1 MKKTN
6 LRILSALL
14 CLAMLLSGLPALSE
28 EAAVEIAPAEI
39 IEVQPQA
46 EVRGEAPAENSGEA
60 PKDAPAEN
68 SGETPKDAP
77 AEESGE
83 ASGNAPTEN
92 PGEAPEDAP
101 TENPGEAPDDAPTE
115 EPDEAV
121 TDSVED
127 ALAAEQAAQLD
138 EAVLQWIA
146 ALNGQGLSGD
156 YARALW
162 LYDRLIANVN
172 PGADSTAHAALVMG
186 SANATGYA
194 LALEALMNAA
204 GLECRSVET
213 ESGAWNVALLDGEW
227 THIDAYMD
235 DSGDSFGRHFALT
248 DGAMRRD
255 HSLTNPELPA
265 CTGTA
270 NNYYVR
276 SQGYLA
282 YDGEASLRA
291 LLVAGVEA
299 QADALKLYNA
309 GAEIDALEDKINAM
323 LAELAPATATVL
335 RDDFLSTVQIHYG
348 VTEAAPM
355 VAAAPAAPVLP
366 ESIVPASQSLTL
378 GVKEQASVADWTLLP
393 EGAQD
398 SVTYTSKSTRI
409 ASVSAEGVV
418 TAKKAGSTTITIKAA
433 SGASCTVNVTVKKA
447 PTSVSITGDRK
458 VLGVGETMQLGYKL
472 SSGSVGSVIFSCAGD
487 SATVTPDGL
496 LTAVKS
502 GTATVTVA
510 TFNGKKKSATI
521 EVKPA
526 PTAVTLEAEQL
537 SMAAGTKRTLGAS
550 LNVGSAG
557 LIRFRCENPEI
568 AAIDEETG
576 EITARTRGTARIVA
590 YTYVPGVEA
599 RATLEVVP
607 APTYV
612 SLPYQT
618 LNIGVGDALK
628 LQPEIDP
635 GCATVFS
642 YSSSS
647 SKYVKVR
654 ADGTIQGARTGK
666 ATVTIKTH
674 NGLSFKLTVNV
685 QKAPTSVKASPA
697 EMKLGVGE
705 TMLLE
710 AVLPSNSATTLR
722 FESKNPGVA
731 TVDESGL
738 VKAVAAGEAILA
750 LTTHNG
756 KSAQCKVTV
765 FPAPKSVF
773 FSLPDVM
780 GVGQKASPVISLT
793 PADSHSNLNLSVIS
807 GDAVEIDNSGNV
819 SAVRAGK
826 AVVRAATHVQGVYA
840 DREILVKPAPKSVS
854 FPQESYTV
862 NMGETLQL
870 QPVVDAGAYAE
881 LSYKIQKA
889 GFFTIDE
896 RGLVTPV
903 KRGSSAVKVTTQNG
917 LSATTTVWVVDPNY
931 PELIELAE
939 TPPEYMEPGET
950 YTPKI
955 RVFPESAI
963 SGLVWTSSDDE
974 IASVN
979 AETGKVTAHSFGRTV
994 ITGKSSRN
1002 PELTLSYKLIVLSNS
1017 RCLKMPARRT
1027 SISEISATQAQIKS
1041 VRSSAYQELESLYTR
1056 GVISKSEM
1064 NTRHGYVE
1072 RAFDMYLMPWMT
1084 ETKELYWK
1092 AANSE
1097 NGAKDFK
1104 PGIVYHGM
1112 PYTQTNRVN
1121 SKGSAVSKGY
1131 YTSTGKGYY
1140 LLNGSKFSSRNY
1152 PGNDCSSF
1160 ASIAIWGIDSG
1171 RASNNTTAIGSASYY
1186 RTLSDW
1192 TDLRTGDLLNKSGS
1206 HVVMFLY
1213 YANKEKTQIVIIEQG
1228 GGEAGTNT
1236 VSCSIRDVSYYTNKG
1251 YKIRRVSSLA
1261 Y

>member
-1 MKKTN
+1 
-6 LRILSALL
+6 
-14 CLAMLLSGLPALSE
+14 
-28 EAAVEIAPAEI
+28 
-39 IEVQPQA
+39 
-46 EVRGEAPAENSGEA
+46 
-60 PKDAPAEN
+60 
-68 SGETPKDAP
+68 
-77 AEESGE
+77 
-83 ASGNAPTEN
+83 
-92 PGEAPEDAP
+92 
-101 TENPGEAPDDAPTE
+101 
-115 EPDEAV
+115 
-121 TDSVED
+121 
-127 ALAAEQAAQLD
+127 
-138 EAVLQWIA
+138 
-146 ALNGQGLSGD
+146 
-156 YARALW
+156 
-162 LYDRLIANVN
+162 
-172 PGADSTAHAALVMG
+172 
-186 SANATGYA
+186 
-194 LALEALMNAA
+194 
-204 GLECRSVET
+204 
-213 ESGAWNVALLDGEW
+213 
-227 THIDAYMD
+227 
-235 DSGDSFGRHFALT
+235 
-248 DGAMRRD
+248 
-255 HSLTNPELPA
+255 
-265 CTGTA
+265 
-270 NNYYVR
+270 
-276 SQGYLA
+276 
-282 YDGEASLRA
+282 
-291 LLVAGVEA
+291 
-299 QADALKLYNA
+299 
-309 GAEIDALEDKINAM
+309 
-323 LAELAPATATVL
+323 
-335 RDDFLSTVQIHYG
+335 
-348 VTEAAPM
+348 
-355 VAAAPAAPVLP
+355 
-366 ESIVPASQSLTL
+366 
-378 GVKEQASVADWTLLP
+378 
-393 EGAQD
+393 
-398 SVTYTSKSTRI
+398 
-409 ASVSAEGVV
+409 
-418 TAKKAGSTTITIKAA
+418 
-433 SGASCTVNVTVKKA
+433 
-447 PTSVSITGDRK
+447 
-458 VLGVGETMQLGYKL
+458 
-472 SSGSVGSVIFSCAGD
+472 
-487 SATVTPDGL
+487 
-496 LTAVKS
+496 
-502 GTATVTVA
+502 
-510 TFNGKKKSATI
+510 
-521 EVKPA
+521 
-526 PTAVTLEAEQL
+526 
-537 SMAAGTKRTLGAS
+537 MAAGTKRTLGAS